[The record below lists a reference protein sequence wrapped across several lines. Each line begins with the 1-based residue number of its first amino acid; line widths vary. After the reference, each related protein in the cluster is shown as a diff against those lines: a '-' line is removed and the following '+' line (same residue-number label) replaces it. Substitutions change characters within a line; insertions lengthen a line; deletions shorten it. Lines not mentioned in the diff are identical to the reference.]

1 MSCVEG
7 NGKVRMKL
15 RTVLI
20 IVISSVCVI
29 STGVVALVADSTM
42 QKQTLNKIEA
52 ELGNETSNLAND
64 INGWMLGKSLV
75 VESLASLMDDN
86 IQSITPAYLNQ
97 ILYTKNNEE
106 NVSDLY
112 IGTSDGAMI
121 DGSLWVPDA
130 TYDPRTRPWYKAAI
144 ATNEVVFTDAYLDA
158 ITNKWAVSIAK
169 SIQTDNGKTQ
179 GVIAMDILLDTITQ
193 RVSAHTFGETGYA
206 FMVDQ
211 NGLFIAHKDSEF
223 LNTNI
228 KDMEGMKAVFD
239 KMVNSECGFED
250 YTYVGQD
257 KIMVFKKLPSTSWI
271 IAVTINQDEAY
282 SELVHTRISFILCI
296 LLVLVLALVVGLA
309 AANKIIKPIKQLT
322 KNAQKAADG
331 DMHLDIT
338 KSNLKEIKELS
349 NAFQIMTQNIGK
361 LVLDISNAAVKVT
374 KSSNEINDRANI
386 TKQISVEISETANEL
401 ALGAQNQAE
410 SVAKGAEMVDDI
422 SDAIIKIT
430 ESSKESY
437 EMIMNVSDA
446 IGKGVSAVDRQMN
459 LMNKNRISTEKVG
472 NAIALLEVN
481 ANEIQKILSVIG
493 GIAEQ
498 TNLLSLN
505 AAIEA
510 ARAGEHGKGFAVVA
524 AEVRKLAEESSGS
537 SAGIEN
543 LLNDIQNKTTQSVQ
557 DVSEVQKIV
566 LEQEI
571 SLEETRQ
578 LYLQVQESIKKIVER
593 TIGIT
598 EETKKLQ
605 MKSEQASNSIQD
617 VAAVTQE
624 NAASTE
630 EVASATTEQNS
641 SVEYISEEVQKL
653 VKEASELIKAVS
665 NFKI

>member
-1 MSCVEG
+1 MG
-7 NGKVRMKL
+7 DVRMKL
-15 RTVLI
+15 KTILI

-29 STGVVALVADSTM
+29 STGIVALVADSTM

-52 ELGNETSNLAND
+52 ELGSETSNLAND

-75 VESLASLMDDN
+75 VESLASLMDGN
-86 IQSITPAYLNQ
+86 IQNITPAYLNQ
-97 ILYTKNNEE
+97 ILYTKNNKD

-112 IGTSDGAMI
+112 IGTSDGVMI
-121 DGSLWVPDA
+121 DGSLWIPDA
-130 TYDPRTRPWYKAAI
+130 TYDPRTRPWYKAAT
-144 ATNEVVFTDAYLDA
+144 ATNEVVITDAYLDLV
-158 ITNKWAVSIAK
+158 TNKWAVSIAR
-169 SIQTDNGKTQ
+169 SIQTDSGKTQ
-179 GVIAMDILLDTITQ
+179 GVISMDILLDTITQ
-193 RVSAHTFGETGYA
+193 RVSSHTVGETGYA
-206 FMVDQ
+206 FMIDQ
-211 NGLFIAHKDSEF
+211 SGLFISHKDSAL

-228 KDMEGMKAVFD
+228 KDVEGMKTVFN
-239 KMVNSECGFED
+239 KMINSDSGFEE
-250 YTYVGQD
+250 YTSNGQN
-257 KIMVFKKLPSTSWI
+257 KIMVFRKIPSTSWI
-271 IAVTINQDEAY
+271 IAVTIDQDEAY
-282 SELVHTRISFILCI
+282 SELVHTRISFGLCI
-296 LLVLVLALVVGLA
+296 LLVLVIALVVGLVA
-309 AANKIIKPIKQLT
+309 ASKITKPIKKLT

-331 DMHLDIT
+331 DMNLDII
-338 KSNLKEIKELS
+338 KSDFKEIKELS
-349 NAFQIMTQNIGK
+349 NAFQIMAQNIGK
-361 LVLDISNAAVKVT
+361 LVLDISNAAIKVT
-374 KSSNEINDRANI
+374 NSSNEINDRANI